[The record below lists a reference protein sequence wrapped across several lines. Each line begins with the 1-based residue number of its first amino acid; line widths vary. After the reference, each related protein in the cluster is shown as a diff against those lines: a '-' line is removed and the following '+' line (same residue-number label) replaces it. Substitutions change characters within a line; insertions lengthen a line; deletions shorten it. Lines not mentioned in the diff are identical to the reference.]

1 LNVTIFWV
9 LIDSKLVPE
18 MVMTDPAVPSYGSNP
33 VIVTVGSTVKLKEE
47 TTDCELTSTEMVPDV
62 ATVGTVTVNEVVE
75 AAVTVAVILLNLTM
89 FSVGTVLKLVPVMVT
104 LVPTA
109 PWSGEKLVMV
119 GFDVMV
125 KLSTD
130 TAVCDPTCTEIVPD
144 VAAVGTVTVNEV
156 VEAAVTVAI
165 VLLNLTTLF
174 AAVAL
179 KLVPVMVTLVPAIPC
194 SGEKLLMVGISGT
207 IKSCVEV
214 MVWVP
219 TVTVSLPVL
228 APAGTVVVMV
238 VGVVAVMTAVVPLNR
253 TVFLLISVLKFL
265 PVRVTVV
272 PAIPSVG
279 ENEVRVGAGS
289 LASSS
294 EHEVR

>member
-1 LNVTIFWV
+1 
-9 LIDSKLVPE
+9 
-18 MVMTDPAVPSYGSNP
+18 MVGTG
-33 VIVTVGSTVKLKEE
+33 ITVKLSAD
-47 TTDCELTSTEMVPDV
+47 TAVCEPTWTERVPEV
-62 ATVGTVTVNEVVE
+62 APAGTATVNEVFE
-75 AAVTVAVILLNLTM
+75 AAVTVAVVLLNFTI
-89 FSVGTVLKLVPVMVT
+89 FSEAVALKLVPVMVI
-104 LVPTA
+104 LVPTI
-109 PWSGEKLVMV
+109 PCNGEKLLMV
-119 GFDVMV
+119 GLRGTV

-130 TAVCDPTCTEIVPD
+130 TAVCEPTCTEIVP
-144 VAAVGTVTVNEV
+144 VAAPAGTVTVNEV
-156 VEAAVTVAI
+156 VVAAVTVAV
-165 VLLNLTTLF
+165 VLLNLTMLF
-174 AAVAL
+174 VAVVL

-214 MVWVP
+214 MVCVP

-238 VGVVAVMTAVVPLNR
+238 VGVVAVMTAAVPLKR

-279 ENEVRVGAGS
+279 ANEVRVGAGS